1 MTNRER
7 LGIVFISLFVL
18 FSLVSSTSQ
27 FDLSYIFTKVNNL
40 SNSILA
46 KVGDALPNETPI
58 AKSNS
63 DTVQVIKP
71 SDSLMVQLEK
81 VNDDQVLPVE
91 KCETSNALARY
102 PIDKTRLA
110 KDAKCTA
117 GYMEGTVLNIKIANA
132 NNSIAVLDDLINVLN
147 GTLKNLNSKGT
158 IDGMVLAGIP
168 SGAEVKTVIE
178 NANNISVV
186 CLNKEGNKEK
196 NQRIGKYSPVS
207 DVMFTSVTQEQ
218 NNSLAFIK
226 TGIKDLNEKVRQS
239 QVNKEDLVQ
248 KLLLQSLEIV
258 KRFKTDFIPVDASLL
273 VDNRNLD
280 NLAKLRMTVDM
291 QKDNSNNLIIDNPN
305 KFLSYKISIAT
316 RFMSGIP
323 HISEPYYKGKVTMS
337 VEDESIENDTVVIP
351 EPIIFKDLK
360 ETIISKINELTKIRE
375 KFAKNLSIAQEAKK
389 KLEANSYYC
398 QL

>member
-27 FDLSYIFTKVNNL
+27 FDLNYIFTKVNNL

-71 SDSLMVQLEK
+71 SDSLLVQLENI
-81 VNDDQVLPVE
+81 NDNQVFSVDR
-91 KCETSNALARY
+91 CETKESLARY
-102 PIDKTRLA
+102 PIDKNKLA

-132 NNSIAVLDDLINVLN
+132 NNSVEILDDLIKLLK
-147 GTLKNLNSKGT
+147 GTLNNLNAKGT
-158 IDGMVLAGIP
+158 IDGMVIAGLP
-168 SGAEVKTVIE
+168 VGAEIKTVIE
-178 NANNISVV
+178 NANNISVA
-186 CLNKEGNKEK
+186 CINKDGDKLK
-196 NQRIGKYSPVS
+196 NQRVGKYKPVN
-207 DVMFTSVTQEQ
+207 DEMYTSVTEEQ
-218 NNSLAFIK
+218 KKSLEFIK
-226 TGIKDLNEKVRQS
+226 NGIKDLNTKIQKS
-239 QVNKEDLVQ
+239 QESKEDIVQ

-273 VDNRNLD
+273 ADNRNLD
-280 NLAKLRMTVDM
+280 NLAKLKMTVDM

-351 EPIIFKDLK
+351 EPIIFKDLR
-360 ETIISKINELTKIRE
+360 ETIVAKINELTKIRS
-375 KFAKNLSIAQEAKK
+375 KFAKNLSIAQESKK
-389 KLEANSYYC
+389 KLESNSYYC